1 MSEVVAD
8 VEDAVVSAE
17 VNLGVV
23 GVSDDLVSE
32 VDASET
38 VVVAAAVVVGAFVDV
53 DFIVKELN
61 RASQSVTLPIPHVST
76 AFSPFL
82 RVVPSG
88 KVQVDTRKL
97 SLSQSK
103 QMLDG
108 DQVPS
113 PVHVTSASLIC
124 PSNPR

>member
-1 MSEVVAD
+1 MFLRILGNYLHLNSRNFF
-8 VEDAVVSAE
+8 ED
-17 VNLGVV
+17 NYG
-23 GVSDDLVSE
+23 
-32 VDASET
+32 
-38 VVVAAAVVVGAFVDV
+38 
-53 DFIVKELN
+53 
-61 RASQSVTLPIPHVST
+61 QSVTLPIPHVST

-82 RVVPSG
+82 SVVPSG

-124 PSNPR
+124 PSNPRYN